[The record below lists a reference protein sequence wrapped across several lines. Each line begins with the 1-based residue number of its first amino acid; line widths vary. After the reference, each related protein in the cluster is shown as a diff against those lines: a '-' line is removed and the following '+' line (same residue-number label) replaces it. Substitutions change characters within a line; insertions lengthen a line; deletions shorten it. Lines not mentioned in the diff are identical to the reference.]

1 METRVFQELKSC
13 VYWMRMCWIEI
24 DRSLFARA
32 SFLNLGIVGER
43 LVQLCLQLMQRVDIT
58 MDDAPFSRSKLLLAM
73 VFTSAPGHRLLAGP

>member
-1 METRVFQELKSC
+1 LC
-13 VYWMRMCWIEI
+13 VLDEDVLDR
-24 DRSLFARA
+24 DRSVPILARA

-58 MDDAPFSRSKLLLAM
+58 MDDAPFSRSKLLLAIGPV